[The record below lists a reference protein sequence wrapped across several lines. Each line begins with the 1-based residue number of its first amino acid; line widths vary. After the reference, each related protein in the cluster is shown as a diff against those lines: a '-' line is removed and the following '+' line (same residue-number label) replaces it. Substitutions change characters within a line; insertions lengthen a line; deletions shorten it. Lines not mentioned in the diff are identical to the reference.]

1 MSYRDKARR
10 ALESSAA
17 RNVQN
22 EYLKQIR
29 NRHAALKDIEDVD
42 ALVALLRD
50 TTAIMDR
57 KDAILLALVKEHQR
71 EGGNAFALLA
81 VAMFP
86 ALDRLYRTRLHRM
99 PEYDDFWG
107 RIVGAFAEALDRYP
121 VKRRPARVAANIEGD
136 TMASLRRA
144 ALRENRAALATEIL
158 ADDARAIGPEVVFA
172 DIRGEP
178 LVHLADFAKPG
189 PERPVPPE
197 SEEMKA
203 AEAALEPYFEA
214 SAISREDRFLIIG
227 VHLYE
232 RTLGDLAK
240 ELGISREAAKKRH
253 LRAMA
258 RLAKSRPRRS
268 DDET

>member
-10 ALESSAA
+10 ALESNAA
-17 RNVQN
+17 RTVQN
-22 EYLKQIR
+22 EFLKQVR
-29 NRHAALKDIEDVD
+29 VHHAALKEIEDVD

-50 TTAIMDR
+50 VEASMDR
-57 KDAILLALVKEHQR
+57 KDAILLALVQEHQR
-71 EGGNAFALLA
+71 GGGAAFALLA

-86 ALDRLYRTRLHRM
+86 ALDRLYRTRLHRT
-99 PEYDDFWG
+99 PEHDDFWG

-121 VKRRPARVAANIEGD
+121 VQRRPARVAANIEGD

-144 ALRENRAALATEIL
+144 ALREQRAALATEIL
-158 ADDARAIGPEVVFA
+158 AADARAFGTEIAVA
-172 DIRGEP
+172 DLRGEP
-178 LVHLADFAKPG
+178 ILRLADFAKPG
-189 PERPVPPE
+189 TEKPVPPE
-197 SEEMKA
+197 PKELKA
-203 AEAALEPYFEA
+203 AEAALEPYFEE
-214 SAISREDRFLIIG
+214 SAISREDRLLIVG

-232 RTLGDLAK
+232 RTLGDLAN

-258 RLAKSRPRRS
+258 RLAKSRLRRS